1 MIDVLLTDTTSL
13 VKEYVYVS
21 YFFLNVLLTLI
32 KNIYREVKIQFNKKD
47 DLYGYSFP
55 TGAPVSKPYV
65 VISKSNQTK

>member
-1 MIDVLLTDTTSL
+1 MYHIL
-13 VKEYVYVS
+13 KK
-21 YFFLNVLLTLI
+21 NVLLTLI

-65 VISKSNQTK
+65 LFSK